1 MSSWR
6 RRPSSTR
13 LAGCSIGPTYVS
25 WRSIPQSWTLPAGL
39 FAATRMKWSLWAP
52 SAGSSAHLGSNLSR
66 SRAASTSL
74 AGPRILTQWWR
85 GSRNAIRLSKGAYG
99 SRHLQDGHTIVSS
112 HGGLGVRWRGSRT
125 ESSVQDVLLPHTT
138 AAGPQRPAGKR
149 SPRRRSTSPIRSS
162 ALCRRAIPRFS
173 PQSARSAPRP
183 IITPDPRL
191 VVWRRLKAER

>member
-25 WRSIPQSWTLPAGL
+25 WRSIPQSWTLPFGL
-39 FAATRMKWSLWAP
+39 FAATRMKWSLCAR
-52 SAGSSAHLGSNLSR
+52 SAGSSAHLWSNLSR

-99 SRHLQDGHTIVSS
+99 SRHLQDGHAIVSS

-138 AAGPQRPAGKR
+138 AAGSQRLAGEC
-149 SPRRRSTSPIRSS
+149 SPRRRSTSPSGNYV
-162 ALCRRAIPRFS
+162 LRRRPIPRFL
-173 PQSARSAPRP
+173 PQSGRGGPTRGHP
-183 IITPDPRL
+183 PDPRL
-191 VVWRRLKAER
+191 IL